1 MINIVKDEKEIKT
14 YIEGTRKLFELY
26 RITLKYDMGE
36 TIFEKKF
43 TDIVKKALKTEDY
56 SIDTVKGKIL
66 KENLLGDRTLSSI
79 SNETNYSVAH
89 IYFIKQKILKEFAAL
104 TFEVVL
110 LWVMQRWEILQKT
123 IIK

>member
-43 TDIVKKALKTEDY
+43 TDIVKKALTTDDY

-66 KENLLGDRTLSSI
+66 RDNLLGDRTLSSI

-89 IYFIKQKILKEFAAL
+89 IYFIKHKILKEFAAL

-110 LWVMQRWEILQKT
+110 LWVMQRWENLQKI

>member
-1 MINIVKDEKEIKT
+1 MINIVKDQKEIKT
-14 YIEGTRKLFELY
+14 YIEGTRKLFEMY
-26 RITLKYDMGE
+26 RLTLKYNLGE

-43 TDIVKKALKTEDY
+43 TDIVKMSLKSEDY

-89 IYFIKQKILKEFAAL
+89 IYFLKQKILKEFAAL
-104 TFEVVL
+104 TFEVIL
-110 LWVMQRWEILQKT
+110 L
-123 IIK
+123 